1 MFNFNYSTDAV
12 SFGVDALAWVLIG
25 LAALRLYKRQQVK
38 PKVWKIVVVILAG
51 LISFSIHWELAGNL
65 LKVPILPLGVWILY
79 GLLKGKEDRWDNY
92 RSFAWLGFAG
102 NFIFLASALVSIPLY
117 SLVYPDSDVSTYID
131 DADNASIVAIHPSGE
146 GDVELDKDRLVDQ
159 LPAMKQEKVES
170 AIWYEEMYD
179 QSDGDRNKNERFP
192 YQLLGA
198 SPKWGSG
205 MKPVIYVE
213 GDGKGVLITSS
224 HGQIY
229 YRFNDSIIKEGV
241 GR

>member
-12 SFGVDALAWVLIG
+12 SFVVDALAWVLIG
-25 LAALRLYKRQQVK
+25 LAAFRLYKRQQVK

-51 LISFSIHWELAGNL
+51 LISFSIDWELAGTL
-65 LKVPILPLGVWILY
+65 LKIPILPLGVWILY
-79 GLLKGKEDRWDNY
+79 GLLKGKEGRWDHY

-102 NFIFLASALVSIPLY
+102 NFIFLVAAMVSIPLY
-117 SLVYPDSDVSTYID
+117 SFVYPASDASTYIK
-131 DADNASIVAIHPSGE
+131 DADNASIVATHPSGE
-146 GDVELDKDRLVDQ
+146 GDVKLDNDSLVDQ
-159 LPAMKQEKVES
+159 LSSMKQEKVES
-170 AIWYEEMYD
+170 DVWYEQMYHK
-179 QSDGDRNKNERFP
+179 SDGKRNKNERFP

-198 SPKWGSG
+198 SPRWGSG

-224 HGQIY
+224 HGQTY